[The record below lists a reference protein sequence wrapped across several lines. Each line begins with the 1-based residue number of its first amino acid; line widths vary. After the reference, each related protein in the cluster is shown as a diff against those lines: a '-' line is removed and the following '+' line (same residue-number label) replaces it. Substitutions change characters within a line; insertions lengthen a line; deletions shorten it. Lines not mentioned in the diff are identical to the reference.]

1 MKNQNQTTHNLGQ
14 KAVAWWCPTRE
25 TETLVEVVSSL
36 LSKAKVAFDKKDFGR
51 YHYLL
56 NSVAV
61 GELGYDTVTEE
72 EELLGFLDDLV
83 RGYC

>member
-1 MKNQNQTTHNLGQ
+1 M
-14 KAVAWWCPTRE
+14 
-25 TETLVEVVSSL
+25 SSL

-72 EELLGFLDDLV
+72 EELLGYLDDLV